1 MTEKKTTFEKLNEEQ
16 RAVSI
21 PYYLHEGEM
30 TRLERLNKK
39 WFIAFLVVLVMLFVT
54 NGAWVVYEMQYE
66 TYYYSQEARSDNAT
80 ATALLNTGEGDV
92 TYYGNE
98 GKTNVACSG
107 QENQQQQPNEAMPDM

>member
-1 MTEKKTTFEKLNEEQ
+1 MTEKKTTFEKLNDEQ

-54 NGAWVVYEMQYE
+54 NGAWVVYEMQYQ
-66 TYYYSQEARSDNAT
+66 TYYVSQDVDTGNGPAV
-80 ATALLNTGEGDV
+80 LNGTGRMTYYGEGTSSYTGEGEA
-92 TYYGNE
+92 GE
-98 GKTNVACSG
+98 
-107 QENQQQQPNEAMPDM
+107 QEQPDEAMPEM